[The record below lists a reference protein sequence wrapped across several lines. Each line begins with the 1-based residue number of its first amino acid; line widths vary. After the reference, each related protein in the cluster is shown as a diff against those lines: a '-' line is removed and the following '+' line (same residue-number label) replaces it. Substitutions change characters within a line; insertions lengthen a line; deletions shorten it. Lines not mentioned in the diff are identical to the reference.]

1 VVEVLRE
8 LIREERD
15 PERRFGPWRRTRW
28 RVQDEAS
35 GDIDD
40 DVDVRF
46 LGTSRHSKL
55 RLVAGMVRANRPWR
69 LVPEL
74 SGAFAAALATGAYAL
89 ITPDV
94 WALAAALG
102 PVRLTAA
109 AVLAVVAMVA
119 WLIIDHEMWERP
131 EDPEDR
137 ELAVLYNATTAITV
151 AIGVGCL
158 YGGLFVLGIVADRIF
173 VEDGILRETLG
184 RPVTWWDHLTVV
196 WMASSMATVAGAL
209 GTGFQSD
216 EAVRKAAYGF
226 RQRERRAG
234 QDEEDD
240 GG

>member
-1 VVEVLRE
+1 
-8 LIREERD
+8 
-15 PERRFGPWRRTRW
+15 
-28 RVQDEAS
+28 
-35 GDIDD
+35 
-40 DVDVRF
+40 VDVRF
-46 LGTSRHSKL
+46 LGTGRHSKL

-74 SGAFAAALATGAYAL
+74 SGAFAAALATGAYVL

-94 WALAAALG
+94 WELADALGPGRLAAA
-102 PVRLTAA
+102 AA
-109 AVLAVVAMVA
+109 LAVVAMVA

-131 EDPEDR
+131 RDPEDR

-151 AIGVGCL
+151 TIGVACL
-158 YGGLFVLGIVADRIF
+158 YAGLLLLGIVADRIL

-184 RPVTWWDHLTVV
+184 RRVTWWDHLTVV

-226 RQRERRAG
+226 RQRERQARHEA
-234 QDEEDD
+234 DEDD
-240 GG
+240 ED